1 MLICYCNKLL
11 FYLIWLASWNSAKEE
26 EPSRLKINWFYN
38 DRYTMLGT
46 FAMMILIGALIV
58 VAFIALYLKKTQSRP
73 SEENLKAKGKKRR
86 KRKKRAKKRSK
97 SELNG

>member
-1 MLICYCNKLL
+1 M
-11 FYLIWLASWNSAKEE
+11 EE

-73 SEENLKAKGKKRR
+73 SEENVKAKGKKDEKERR
-86 KRKKRAKKRSK
+86 QPRNDQSQ
-97 SELNG
+97 N

>member
-1 MLICYCNKLL
+1 M
-11 FYLIWLASWNSAKEE
+11 EE
-26 EPSRLKINWFYN
+26 ELPRVSTDLIYN
-38 DRYTMLGT
+38 DRYHMLGVC
-46 FAMMILIGALIV
+46 AMMILVGALIV

-73 SEENLKAKGKKRR
+73 SEENLKTKGKKRR

>member
-1 MLICYCNKLL
+1 M
-11 FYLIWLASWNSAKEE
+11 EE
-26 EPSRLKINWFYN
+26 EPPRESTDLIYN
-38 DRYTMLGT
+38 DRYYMLGVC
-46 FAMMILIGALIV
+46 AMMILIGALIV
-58 VAFIALYLKKTQSRP
+58 VAFIALYLKKTQSRT